1 MISWLQDV
9 YGSTSKVNDELGL
22 SEITQKLTNVRIPPE
37 SISTSPAQDE
47 TKVETKDATK
57 CETKGEAK
65 CGTEDETKCA
75 IKGEAKCAIKG
86 EAKCA
91 IKSESK
97 CAIKGEIKCATECE
111 TKGATECET
120 KGATE
125 CETKGA
131 TECETKGATECETKG
146 EAKCGTEGETWH
158 TIVPAIELKKLEKDN
173 KSLQVLKKHLEEITI
188 KQEEKILDL
197 LREIVQTK
205 QDNAKD
211 DILRD
216 QLQSKIAEC
225 ELLQE
230 QQFDNQ
236 MNDQLDRKGAARQE
250 ESPPKKVGHRIK

>member
-1 MISWLQDV
+1 MIVWVQDAS
-9 YGSTSKVNDELGL
+9 GSKKVNDELGI
-22 SEITQKLTNVRIPPE
+22 SEITQKLKDVRVQPE
-37 SISTSPAQDE
+37 SISTIPAQGK
-47 TKVETKDATK
+47 TKVKTKDATE

-65 CGTEDETKCA
+65 SEAKCRTE
-75 IKGEAKCAIKG
+75 GEAKCAIKG
-86 EAKCA
+86 EGVYWIYCAIKGEVKCA
-91 IKSESK
+91 IRGETK
-97 CAIKGEIKCATECE
+97 CAIKGETKC
-111 TKGATECET
+111 ATECET

-146 EAKCGTEGETWH
+146 EAKCRTEGETWH
-158 TIVPAIELKKLEKDN
+158 TIVPAIELKKLERDN
-173 KSLQVLKKHLEEITI
+173 KSLQLLKTHLEEIAM

-225 ELLQE
+225 ELLEE

-236 MNDQLDRKGAARQE
+236 MNDQLDRKGAARRE